1 MALLTIL
8 YPAAHAL
15 DVDYYHTRHI
25 PLVKRLFS
33 PFGLRS
39 LTSFRPSDPSIYQ
52 LVAQL
57 RFDRMEQLIAAR
69 AKCSAEAQADIL
81 NFTSASP
88 VALIGEEI
96 MH

>member
-8 YPAAHAL
+8 YPAAHPF
-15 DVDYYHTRHI
+15 DVDYYLTRHM

-39 LTSFRPSDPSIYQ
+39 LTSIRPSVPSIYQ

-57 RFDRMEQLIAAR
+57 QFDRMEQLLAAR
-69 AKCSAEAQADIL
+69 ANCSAEAQADIP

-88 VALIGEEI
+88 VTLIGEEI
-96 MH
+96 SH